1 MRAVWKNRT
10 ECEGWLS
17 HSMQKKDG
25 HIYLC
30 TPNATEFKP
39 QLWTAAK
46 KQGPAAERPQLCPLL
61 PLSRWK
67 LNGWS
72 RSCSTL
78 ASTHASLPQTLQR
91 TRCNHL
97 HASKINAKPMH
108 TVPGSVDDSWGLNC
122 VTLRWQWFTGLMH
135 ELAMVVSLTP
145 TGFRLPRYSDFAWLA

>member
-17 HSMQKKDG
+17 HSMQKKTG
-25 HIYLC
+25 TYTCVLPARLNSNHNCELQQK
-30 TPNATEFKP
+30 TR
-39 QLWTAAK
+39 
-46 KQGPAAERPQLCPLL
+46 PAAERPQLCPLL
-61 PLSRWK
+61 SLSRWK

-78 ASTHASLPQTLQR
+78 ASTHASLPRTIQR
-91 TRCNHL
+91 THCNHL
-97 HASKINAKPMH
+97 HGSEINAKPMH

-122 VTLRWQWFTGLMH
+122 ITLRWQWFTGVMH

-145 TGFRLPRYSDFAWLA
+145 TGFRLPRYIDFAWLV